1 MGIAEIDIMSPSR
14 MKMLSRY
21 AQKLQAFNSSSSRAV
36 STLPSTTTYLKKDA
50 VPAKMEDL
58 TVMKSVANER
68 KVELAKVLKEGTDV
82 QIIRSEPVEI
92 LELENIVK
100 PSSLQK
106 MTDIST
112 DLVSHV
118 IRIGGAEIVSV

>member
-1 MGIAEIDIMSPSR
+1 MGIVEIDIMSPSR
-14 MKMLSRY
+14 MTMLSLY
-21 AQKLQAFNSSSSRAV
+21 AQKLQAFKPSSSRAV
-36 STLPSTTTYLKKDA
+36 STLPSTATYLKKDV

-58 TVMKSVANER
+58 TVMKPVANER
-68 KVELAKVLKEGTDV
+68 KFELAKVLKEDTDV
-82 QIIRSEPVEI
+82 QMIRSEPVEI

>member
-1 MGIAEIDIMSPSR
+1 MGIVEIDIMSPSR
-14 MKMLSRY
+14 MTMLSLY
-21 AQKLQAFNSSSSRAV
+21 AQKLQAFKPSSSRAV
-36 STLPSTTTYLKKDA
+36 STLPSTATYLKKDV

-68 KVELAKVLKEGTDV
+68 KVELAEVLKEDTDV

-106 MTDIST
+106 MTDTTS

-118 IRIGGAEIVSV
+118 IRIGGTELVSV